1 MCKLKYLILITLFGK
16 LLFPQQSF
24 SQVPYLNKTFLI
36 NGNYNLIN
44 SIIPSDSGYIVAFS
58 YGNTLCLL
66 DSSANVKW
74 ERNYSFFNMTPF
86 LTKILPIANNEYI
99 ITGTCQN
106 GTAQNNLIFAIKLNS
121 IFDTIYSKVLL
132 RDSITCNG
140 CLHSNTVIETT
151 NNNLLF
157 AGVHTKDSNDV
168 STGNR
173 NGLFLLTDSSSNIL
187 RRVTIGPQNDDE
199 GFASAIQM
207 GNYYYL
213 FGATRSYAP
222 SYVTNPFDRND
233 GWVVKTDLQGNEV
246 ASAAFGHPELYD
258 MDFRYALPL
267 SGNKILTGQYYSY
280 EKNVNGF
287 LMTKPWLLILNE
299 DLSINKQIFF
309 RNASISGDTLFSIGF
324 IHGVL
329 RSDSNLAFLGINS
342 AYNMNAYIVIRKEA
356 TITVLDRNLKVR
368 YNRYFIHT
376 GNVFNNL
383 NPSVITPTSDG
394 GYIFGGYVVDNTL
407 TPSQQAWLVKT
418 DSLGCDGFMSCN
430 DTALV
435 CQILQSPDTV
445 CKNDT
450 ALIRVKFKG
459 RSAPY
464 FVYANNVLV
473 LDSVY
478 YPYSLP
484 LWIDTLVSFIPHDTG
499 MQQVVIKVKDPW
511 GWYRSDSVQVYVKN
525 CNQGFASQNFYK
537 HKIEIYPNPVTD
549 EIHIRIRGILS
560 GEYTITL
567 YEMHGILIKKIITS
581 SPEITLDISQLPR
594 GVYNI
599 RVLGNNMVRIKKIIK
614 SEP

>member
-222 SYVTNPFDRND
+222 SYVIGFDRTD

-246 ASAAFGHPELYD
+246 VSAAFGHPELND
-258 MDFRYALPL
+258 GEFNFVFSLPNFEL
-267 SGNKILTGQYYSY
+267 ATG
-280 EKNVNGF
+280 F
-287 LMTKPWLLILNE
+287 TKGRFYIIND
-299 DLSINKQIFF
+299 DLSINRELIIG
-309 RNASISGDTLFSIGF
+309 RNELVNDTNYALTFWDGYVKNNVITLLGRETRFNMSTYQYTSIVKVVKLDLNYKIINHKYYTHANYL
-324 IHGVL
+324 V
-329 RSDSNLAFLGINS
+329 SNLIPQ
-342 AYNMNAYIVIRKEA
+342 
-356 TITVLDRNLKVR
+356 T
-368 YNRYFIHT
+368 
-376 GNVFNNL
+376 
-383 NPSVITPTSDG
+383 ITPTSDG

-435 CQILQSPDTV
+435 VQILNYPDTL
-445 CKNDT
+445 CKDST
-450 ALIRVKFKG
+450 YQIAVRLKG

-464 FVYANNVLV
+464 SLYANSTLA
-473 LDSVY
+473 LDSIY
-478 YPYSLP
+478 YPYTLP
-484 LWIDTLVSFIPHDTG
+484 LWIDTIMPFVPQDTG
-499 MQQVVIKVKDPW
+499 WQNLVVTLHEPWERTASDTAQVFVRNCTSSANPQYLYEQQVDI
-511 GWYRSDSVQVYVKN
+511 
-525 CNQGFASQNFYK
+525 F
-537 HKIEIYPNPVTD
+537 PNPANSVLHVSLSFEKPQTYTVTIYD
-549 EIHIRIRGILS
+549 MQGKSHS
-560 GEYTITL
+560 TTT
-567 YEMHGILIKKIITS
+567 TS
-581 SPEITLDISQLPR
+581 HNVTAIDISALPDGLYMVKVVSNR
-594 GVYNI
+594 FGVY
-599 RVLGNNMVRIKKIIK
+599 KKFVK
-614 SEP
+614 MSEPLILY